1 LKRLSK
7 FLELLPAMV
16 ARGGGGAEMGTVVG
30 GCGGQV
36 ATSGLKSRDRIATTK
51 VKDKVDD

>member
-1 LKRLSK
+1 
-7 FLELLPAMV
+7 MV
-16 ARGGGGAEMGTVVG
+16 ARGGSGAEMGTVVG